1 MSLLD
6 GRYEVIAQRTLD
18 GGLTLFEATAPD
30 GAPLRIEWFELPPE
44 REAEFE
50 NYRRLLRRL
59 KQAGVAAV
67 HDVVGRPGAHYVAWE
82 RVPVGATPVSSAAA
96 AALTLPGL
104 SSAGAG
110 PADLGGVLAAAGY
123 SLEACDLRR
132 TPARPQK
139 VGLYG
144 LAFGPS
150 GASAPSARQVHVDE
164 GQDAARGR
172 PLKQHRPPL
181 KRGAEAIAQLPPR
194 VLSWGLAGM
203 LALAAVLVG
212 AVAFRSSAVDA
223 VVTVPAVVGL
233 DARAAVDHLTALGL
247 GVNATPIVSDEAP
260 GTVLAVDPAVGA
272 YLRPGRTVVLR
283 YALGAGQLAPA
294 EVPALIGLA
303 YPDEARAALQR
314 AGLRLGEV
322 ARLHAA
328 SPPGTV
334 LAQDVDPGSRTGT
347 DAPVAVLVSMGPE
360 PVQTFVPDLVGLD
373 LETARALAQVA
384 GIGVDRVFVDEIVSS
399 SGERGTV
406 LNQSLA
412 PYVPVSRD
420 EAVLRLV
427 VQSGEPASPA
437 LAGGAP
443 DVVGLGLA
451 AARKVA
457 NGWDVSVVALGNPG
471 LPAGVVA
478 QEPQPGAGAA
488 ANGAT
493 LVLTVNS
500 HPVPLSTAGVRA
512 EVRRPTIRRV
522 DYAWTIQPGISS
534 QRGEV
539 WASDLEGNRTL
550 VANVTVRGGE
560 ILRGS
565 WTTVTAG
572 PVTFELLI
580 GGVPYGERL
589 LVP

>member
-59 KQAGVAAV
+59 KQVGFAAV

-96 AALTLPGL
+96 AALSLPGL
-104 SSAGAG
+104 GAG
-110 PADLGGVLAAAGY
+110 GAAPADLGGVLAAAGY

-144 LAFGPS
+144 LAFGSSVPT
-150 GASAPSARQVHVDE
+150 ARQVHVDE
-164 GQDAARGR
+164 SQDAARGR
-172 PLKQHRPPL
+172 PLKQHQPPL
-181 KRGAEAIAQLPPR
+181 KRGAEAVAQLPPR
-194 VLSWGLAGM
+194 VLSWGLAGI
-203 LALAAVLVG
+203 LALATGLVG
-212 AVAFRSSAVDA
+212 ALAFRSSAVDA

-233 DARAAVDHLTALGL
+233 DARAAVDRLTALGL
-247 GVNATPIVSDEAP
+247 GVNATPIASGETP

-272 YLRPGRTVVLR
+272 YLRPGRTVLLR

-294 EVPALIGLA
+294 EVPPLIGLA

-347 DAPVAVLVSMGPE
+347 DTPVSVLVSMGPE
-360 PVQTFVPDLVGLD
+360 PVRTFLPDLVGLD
-373 LETARALAQVA
+373 LETARSLAQVA

-406 LNQSLA
+406 LDQSLA
-412 PYVPVSRD
+412 PFVPVARD

-437 LAGGAP
+437 LSGGAP
-443 DVVGLGLA
+443 DVVGLSLA

-457 NGWDVSVVALGNPG
+457 TGWDVSVVALGNPG

-488 ANGAT
+488 ANGAA

-522 DYAWTIQPGISS
+522 NYAWTIQPGISS